1 MAERVSPQQAAARV
15 GRRDSIGLPLGTGQ
29 PPAFLRELGERDDW
43 EDLRVAG
50 ALLAVG
56 TKLFSHSGVHL
67 LSGFFG
73 PIERALRESGANIS
87 FAAADFRRLAPLLE
101 AAKPMI
107 MATAAAPPDAD
118 GWCSLSLHAGGTID
132 ECRRAGADPG
142 RTLVVEISER
152 FPRTFGLPP
161 EHPHALH
168 VDEIDLLVES
178 EDGPLALPDAT
189 PGPVHVAIAE
199 HARAYI
205 PQGAT
210 LQTGIGVI
218 PSAIAALLAEGDGDD
233 YGVHS
238 EMFTDGLM
246 RLHEAGKVSNAG
258 KGLFDGVS
266 VATFAMGSEALYRWL
281 HENEEVAFLPVD
293 VVNNPHVIAQ
303 NQALV
308 TMNGALAIDI
318 HGQVVADTI
327 DGDQFSGIGG
337 AEDFISG
344 PGLSLTQRA
353 LLCMPS
359 TVTID
364 GQLRSR
370 IVPWFEAG
378 TVVTTPRHQLD
389 VVVTEF
395 GAAELEAKTVHQ
407 RGQALAAIAHPDFR
421 EELLEAAERASKGR
435 SPRPR

>member
-1 MAERVSPQQAAARV
+1 MAETLTPAQAAERV

-29 PPAFLRELGERDDW
+29 PPGYLRALGERSDW

-56 TKLFSHSGVHL
+56 TQLFSRPGVHY

-73 PIERALRESGANIS
+73 PIERALREAGANIS

-101 AAKPMI
+101 AAKPSI
-107 MATAAAPPDAD
+107 MATAAAPPDSG

-132 ECRRAGADPG
+132 ECRRAFADPG
-142 RTLVVEISER
+142 RTLVVEVSEK
-152 FPRTFGLPP
+152 FPRTRGLPP
-161 EHPHALH
+161 DHQHRLH
-168 VDEIDLLVES
+168 VDEIDVLVRS
-178 EDGPLALPDAT
+178 EDGPIALPDIT

-205 PQGAT
+205 PDGAT

-218 PSAIAALLAEGDGDD
+218 PSAIAALLAEGSGGD

-246 RLHEAGKVSNAG
+246 RLHQAGKVSNAG
-258 KGLFDGVS
+258 KGLFEGVS
-266 VATFAMGSEALYRWL
+266 IATFAMGSEALYRWL
-281 HENEEVAFLPVD
+281 HENDEVAFLPVD
-293 VVNNPHVIAQ
+293 IVNDPHVIAQ
-303 NQALV
+303 NERLV

-344 PGLSLTQRA
+344 PGLSLTARS
-353 LLCMPS
+353 LLCLPS
-359 TVTID
+359 TATVN
-364 GQLRSR
+364 GELRSR

-378 TVVTTPRHQLD
+378 TIITTPRHQVD
-389 VVVTEF
+389 VVVTEY
-395 GAAELEAKTVHQ
+395 GAAELEGKTAHQ
-407 RGQALAAIAHPDFR
+407 RGEALAAVAHPDFR
-421 EELLEAAERASKGR
+421 DGLLEAAERASRGR
-435 SPRPR
+435 SPRPA